1 MQTTATITF
10 TAIRK
15 PISSKWLFQEML
27 YTSAPYFKPLN
38 IMHANF
44 QKCFNKGS
52 DKDQT
57 TDPLHTAPFKA
68 KPTHKNKQ

>member
-1 MQTTATITF
+1 
-10 TAIRK
+10 
-15 PISSKWLFQEML
+15 ML
-27 YTSAPYFKPLN
+27 YTSALYFKPLN